1 MKKNLKLN
9 VGKDGSIL
17 DSLADALIIIGR
29 DMQTLWANR
38 TITEEKDGVGH
49 YGRAGGEKE
58 KPDLK
63 WSI

>member
-1 MKKNLKLN
+1 MKDNLKLN
-9 VGKDGSIL
+9 VEKDVSIL
-17 DSLADALIIIGR
+17 DSLADALIIIGG

-38 TITEEKDGVGH
+38 TIAEEKYGVGH
-49 YGRAGGEKE
+49 SGRAGGEKE

>member
-49 YGRAGGEKE
+49 YG
-58 KPDLK
+58 
-63 WSI
+63 